1 MSFTLIGCDGMLMAQ
16 QKHLLRRR
24 RAYHEGGHVAA
35 ALQFG
40 IPIIIVTRCLFV
52 GSVAL
57 NAKAS
62 VGAALEERSHPL
74 NDANPQGAAL
84 R

>member
-1 MSFTLIGCDGMLMAQ
+1 MESLLVLADDPASGRVHEMHTLTSEARHDLIS
-16 QKHLLRRR
+16 
-24 RAYHEGGHVAA
+24 V
-35 ALQFG
+35 
-40 IPIIIVTRCLFV
+40 IVTRCLFV